1 MQFGKKNNYTHYLY
15 SRPVI
20 IVLFI
25 LLILLS
31 KSVYERYTV
40 ERDMAAR
47 REQSETELEQKLK
60 RREQLD
66 ERVEYLEGERGQE
79 EEIRKNF
86 DVAKEG
92 EQVIILMGDS
102 EELENEDLEGSLTHS
117 RWYQFWR

>member
-1 MQFGKKNNYTHYLY
+1 MQFGKKNNYKHHLY

-20 IVLFI
+20 VLLFI
-25 LLILLS
+25 LVILLG
-31 KSVYERYTV
+31 KSVYGRYTV
-40 ERDMAAR
+40 ERDMAER
-47 REQSETELEQKLK
+47 RERSELELELKLK
-60 RREQLD
+60 RRDQLG
-66 ERVEYLEGERGQE
+66 ERVEYLEGDRGQE

-102 EELENEDLEGSLTHS
+102 EELENEELEGSLTHS